1 MISKGETISCGDW
14 IEVYFG
20 MDGLVVWYR
29 RDTFGP
35 EWPSSSYMLIMQL

>member
-1 MISKGETISCGDW
+1 MIPKGATIDYGKW
-14 IEVYFG
+14 TEIYLG
-20 MDGLVVWYR
+20 LDGLVVWYR